1 MDENVFPT
9 FVCVCMSEGARA
21 LLTTVLDVERELEG
35 LLELMVG
42 AGGSLLQNH
51 REFSE
56 SSQAHRL
63 NNINLDWKN
72 TARM

>member
-1 MDENVFPT
+1 
-9 FVCVCMSEGARA
+9 MSEGVRA

-42 AGGSLLQNH
+42 AGGALLQNH

-56 SSQAHRL
+56 SSQAHSL

-72 TARM
+72 TARMQ